1 MLQYCKG
8 DTRRFDHVESVTKS
22 DRVLGAESTP
32 SLPQALRQRLAEGRP
47 SRALIEGWPVLEV
60 SADREPE
67 ALAQAL
73 AEAARLAET
82 EGGSARTSASAVN
95 GAVIGHSG
103 RLICA
108 DPGFGLL
115 FGHAADPLAFRH
127 LARLAT
133 RDGLASGL
141 AEAQDGQVIAVS
153 VGTAEV
159 AGAWPLSAPCR
170 EALAHGVGGRMAILA
185 FAPSRAG
192 DLAMRAADAFGL
204 TPLEARLAEALLD
217 SPNLEAAATRIG
229 VGRETARDALRGAM
243 RKAGAKRSPD
253 LVRRMMDL
261 MCGDHPPAADLEATL
276 SAAFGATPAEARAA
290 ARFAEGLTARQ
301 VAGALA
307 IKEATVRGQLK
318 AVFAK
323 TGVNKAKDLVRLC
336 AEAGALATLTRMS
349 ETVLET
355 AGPAGRL
362 RIIPTAEDRRV
373 AFLDY
378 GPRSG
383 RAILVLHGSSTGR
396 TLPPPLVAL
405 MQGAGWRPIV
415 PQRPGFGLTDRAAGG
430 RGGVE
435 HMDACADDMAAILD
449 ALKLPVAD
457 MMARDAA
464 IAPALAFAERHPM
477 RLRRGVLI
485 NAHSPDVSDEGF
497 SLRTAVLRTFVSRPH
512 LIETFA
518 EMLRRQTRTDILRG
532 MILRT
537 LDDVEDDARTAEQP
551 AVLAQ
556 LVRDAQALSSRSSAG
571 FAAEH
576 AFYARGWTPP
586 RQVGGQQ
593 WDVFYG
599 EGLRW
604 KGREAVWRDLPNV
617 RFHSHPRAGLLVYFS
632 APEAILEVLG
642 GA

>member
-1 MLQYCKG
+1 MP
-8 DTRRFDHVESVTKS
+8 
-22 DRVLGAESTP
+22 GAEFGP
-32 SLPQALRQRLAEGRP
+32 SLPQALRERLAEGLP
-47 SRALIEGWPVLEV
+47 SRAFLDGWPVLEV

-73 AEAARLAET
+73 AEAAGMAET
-82 EGGSARTSASAVN
+82 EGGSARTSASAIN

-115 FGHAADPLAFRH
+115 FGASADPLAFRH
-127 LARLAT
+127 LARLAM
-133 RDGLASGL
+133 RDGLAAGL
-141 AEAQDGQVIAVS
+141 AEAEDGQVIAVS
-153 VGTAEV
+153 VGTAGV
-159 AGAWPLSAPCR
+159 AGGWPLSAPCR
-170 EALAHGVGGRMAILA
+170 EALDQGLGGRMAILA

-253 LVRRMMDL
+253 LIRRMMDL
-261 MCGDHPPAADLEATL
+261 MCGDQPPAADLEATL

-301 VAGALA
+301 VADALA

-336 AEAGALATLTRMS
+336 AEAGALATLTRMN

-355 AGPAGRL
+355 ADPAGRL
-362 RIIPTAEDRRV
+362 RIIPADDERRI
-373 AFLDY
+373 AFIDY

-396 TLPPPLVAL
+396 TLPPRLVAL

-415 PQRPGFGLTDRAAGG
+415 PQRPGFGLTSRARDA
-430 RGGVE
+430 
-435 HMDACADDMAAILD
+435 HMAACADDMAAILD
-449 ALKLPVAD
+449 ALKLPTAD

-464 IAPALAFAERHPM
+464 IAPALAFAERHAG
-477 RLRRGVLI
+477 RLRRGILI
-485 NAHSPDVSDEGF
+485 NAHAPEVWDEGF
-497 SLRTAVLRTFVSRPH
+497 SLRTAVLRTFVSRPQ

-518 EMLRRQTRTDILRG
+518 EMLRRQTRTDILRAL
-532 MILRT
+532 ILRT
-537 LDDVEDDARTAEQP
+537 LEDIDEDARTAEQP
-551 AVLAQ
+551 AVLSQ
-556 LVRDAQALSSRSSAG
+556 LVRDAQALSSRTSAG

-576 AFYARGWTPP
+576 AFYARDWAPP
-586 RQVGGQQ
+586 AHVGGEQ

-604 KGREAVWRDLPNV
+604 RARQPVWRDLPNV

-642 GA
+642 AA